1 VKFRCERDV
10 LVDALATAGRAVSS
24 RGGSLPVL
32 SGVLLQ
38 LNGDHL
44 QLTGSDLD
52 LTITVETTVAGQS
65 DGVAVLPAKLASDI
79 TRSFGS
85 GAIHVEVQNDEAR
98 LSSGRSEFALRL
110 MHADEYP
117 KFEPPSGDAVTLQ
130 ADRLATALRQVVRA
144 ASSDDSRPI
153 LTGVLMAA
161 EAGGLRLVA
170 TDSYRLA
177 VCDLPGEA
185 VLGEGQQVLVPSRAL
200 NELAKVL
207 AGAEQVTL
215 RLGARDASFTIGG
228 VNLTTR
234 LIEGEFPNYR
244 GLIPSNHP
252 NQVTIE
258 REALLEALRRVRL
271 LAQEATP
278 LRINM
283 MADAVELRAVTQD
296 VGEAHEVLDATCS
309 GQELMVA
316 FNPQYL
322 LDGVEVTPG
331 EHVTL
336 ETVDALKP
344 ALLRSVDSPDFLYLL
359 MPVRV
364 S

>member
-10 LVDALATAGRAVSS
+10 LVDALATAGRAVTT
-24 RGGSLPVL
+24 RGGALPVL
-32 SGVLLQ
+32 SGVLLE
-38 LNGDHL
+38 LHGDSL
-44 QLTGSDLD
+44 RLTGSDLD
-52 LTITVETTVAGQS
+52 LTITVETTVSGQQ
-65 DGVAVLPAKLASDI
+65 DGVAVLPGKLASDI
-79 TRSFGS
+79 ARAFGP
-85 GAIHVEVQNDEAR
+85 GAVHVEVHDDQAT
-98 LSSGRSEFALRL
+98 LSAGRSDFSLRL

-117 KFEPPSGDAVTLQ
+117 RFEAPTADAVTIP
-130 ADRLATALRQVVRA
+130 AERLTAALRQVVRA

-161 EAGGLRLVA
+161 ESGGLRLVA

-177 VCDLPGEA
+177 VCDLPGES
-185 VLGEGQQVLVPSRAL
+185 VLGEGQHVLVPSRAL
-200 NELAKVL
+200 SELAKVL
-207 AGAEQVTL
+207 SGGDQVTL
-215 RLGARDASFTIGG
+215 RLGTRDASFTVGG
-228 VNLTTR
+228 VQLTTR
-234 LIEGEFPNYR
+234 LIEGDFPNYR
-244 GLIPSNHP
+244 GLIPENHP
-252 NQVTIE
+252 NKLTVE

-278 LRINM
+278 VRVQM
-283 MADAVELRAVTQD
+283 KGDAVELVAITQD
-296 VGEAHEVLDATCS
+296 VGQAHEELDATYA

-344 ALLRSVDSPDFLYLL
+344 ALIRSVDTSDFVYLL

>member
-1 VKFRCERDV
+1 MKFRCERDV
-10 LVDALATAGRAVSS
+10 LVDALGTAGRAVTT
-24 RGGSLPVL
+24 RGGALPVL
-32 SGVLLQ
+32 SGVLLE
-38 LNGDHL
+38 LTGDRL
-44 QLTGSDLD
+44 KLTGSDLD
-52 LTITVETTVAGQS
+52 LTITVETTVSGQQ

-79 TRSFGS
+79 ARSFKS
-85 GAIHVEVQNDEAR
+85 GAVSVEVTDDVAL
-98 LSSGRSEFALRL
+98 LSVGRSEFSLRL

-117 KFEPPSGDAVTLQ
+117 KFDALTADAVTIP
-130 ADRLATALRQVVRA
+130 AARLADSLRQVVRA

-161 EAGGLRLVA
+161 ESGGLRLVA

-177 VCDLPGEA
+177 VCDLPGESL
-185 VLGEGQQVLVPSRAL
+185 LGEGQQVLVPSRAL
-200 NELAKVL
+200 SELAKL
-207 AGAEQVTL
+207 LGADGDVTL
-215 RLGARDASFTIGG
+215 RLGERDASFTVGD
-228 VNLTTR
+228 VQLTTR
-234 LIEGEFPNYR
+234 LIEGDFPNYR
-244 GLIPSNHP
+244 SLIPENHP
-252 NQVTIE
+252 NTLTIE
-258 REALLEALRRVRL
+258 REPLLEALRRVRL

-278 LRINM
+278 VRVHM
-283 MADAVELRAVTQD
+283 KGDTVELKAITQD
-296 VGEAHEVLDATCS
+296 VGEAHEELDATYA

-344 ALLRSVDSPDFLYLL
+344 ALVRSVESPDFVYLL

>member
-1 VKFRCERDV
+1 M
-10 LVDALATAGRAVSS
+10 
-24 RGGSLPVL
+24 L
-32 SGVLLQ
+32 SGVLLE
-38 LNGDHL
+38 LNGDVL
-44 QLTGSDLD
+44 RLTGSDLD
-52 LTITVETTVAGQS
+52 LTITVETKVSGQQ
-65 DGVAVLPAKLASDI
+65 DGVAVLPGKLASDI
-79 TRSFGS
+79 ARAFGS
-85 GAIHVEVQNDEAR
+85 GAVNVEVTDDVAR
-98 LSSGRSEFALRL
+98 LSSGRSEFSLRL

-117 KFEPPSGDAVTLQ
+117 RFEAPDADAVTIS
-130 ADRLATALRQVVRA
+130 ADRLASALRQVVRA

-177 VCDLPGEA
+177 VCDLPGESL
-185 VLGEGQQVLVPSRAL
+185 LGEGQHVLVPSRAL

-207 AGAEQVTL
+207 SDANEVTL
-215 RLGARDASFTIGG
+215 RLGTRDASFTVGE
-228 VNLTTR
+228 VQLTTR

-244 GLIPSNHP
+244 SLIPENHP
-252 NQVTIE
+252 NKLTVE

-278 LRINM
+278 VRVHM
-283 MADAVELRAVTQD
+283 RADTVELKAITQD
-296 VGEAHEVLDATCS
+296 VGEAHEEIDAQYT

-331 EHVTL
+331 EQVTL

-344 ALLRSVDSPDFLYLL
+344 ALIRSVETSDFVYLL